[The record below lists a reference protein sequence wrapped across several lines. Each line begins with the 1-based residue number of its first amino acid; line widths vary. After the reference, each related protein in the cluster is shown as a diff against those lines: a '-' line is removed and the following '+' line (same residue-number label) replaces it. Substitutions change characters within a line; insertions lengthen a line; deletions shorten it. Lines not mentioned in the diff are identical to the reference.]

1 MREANRAVKREHYP
15 MPNIDAAIASIH
27 KVSKLSKIDLESAYY
42 HFELDPESRKITTF
56 TSRSGVYRFRRLMFG
71 IKSAPELFQRAMENL
86 FRGIDGL
93 VVFMDDFLVHG
104 ETDEKHDKTLEE
116 VLKRLKEL
124 NFRIN
129 EKKSLL
135 GVTEVTF
142 LGHIIST
149 KGIKPT
155 EDKIQAILDLRSP
168 KNVTE
173 LKSLMG
179 MINFVGKFIPNL
191 ATLTSNMRQLLIKG
205 VPFNW
210 NQPHNQELGKI
221 KSILG
226 RVESLGFY
234 DPKDETLLVTDASP
248 VGVGSI
254 LIQVKDGISR
264 AVYCASKSLAVHER
278 KYCQTEKE
286 CYAIVWAME
295 KFYMYLYGKR
305 FTLITDCKPLQY
317 LFNRVRSKPSAR
329 IERWILRL
337 QAFDFD
343 VQYEPGDKNLADS
356 FSRLSIDDS
365 GVVGEADVVSWL
377 AKEMMPMAIT
387 VAEVEQES
395 LQDEDLSKVRE
406 ALSSGVWDDVPI
418 QYRARTIKDDLIGY
432 GGLILRGDRVVIPR
446 SLQEKIVQ
454 LGHLGHQGS
463 TGIKAHIRTKVW
475 FPEMDKMVE
484 KVVNNCKP
492 CKMTSLPD
500 KPNPII
506 RRIPTK
512 PWQDLAMDFK
522 EGLPS
527 GKSLFVVVC
536 YTSRFIQ
543 IEPMKPAT
551 SQRVIS
557 ALLRMFAS
565 FGIPRSI
572 TADNGPQFRSTEM
585 KQFCKSYGI
594 HLNLSTPYWP
604 EQNRAVERQ
613 MRNLGK
619 RVKIS
624 VIQDTD
630 WEADLLDYLLMY
642 HSTPQE
648 TTGVSP
654 GQMMFGRELRNA
666 VPSLEKKDAL
676 DWEGARDHD
685 MILKEK
691 CKNRC
696 DERRAAKPHSLKQG
710 DLVIMRNL
718 KPGALEPRF
727 SAEEYEVVDIN
738 GGEVKIRSKDNG
750 KIYVR
755 NSSHLKKLE
764 HDQEVKGS
772 EVRGEVIEEEGN
784 LEEEEQVRVSKR
796 RVQPPKRFD
805 DFVL

>member
-42 HFELDPESRKITTF
+42 HFELDSESRKITTF

-129 EKKSLL
+129 GKKSLL

-365 GVVGEADVVSWL
+365 KVVGEADVVSWL

-387 VAEVEQES
+387 VAEVERES

-406 ALSSGVWDDVPI
+406 ALSSGVWDDVSI

-432 GGLILRGDRVVIPR
+432 GGLILRGDRIVIPR

-604 EQNRAVERQ
+604 EQNGAVERQ

-727 SAEEYEVVDIN
+727 RAEEYEVVDIN
-738 GGEVKIRSKDNG
+738 GGEVKIRSKNNG
-750 KIYVR
+750 NIYVR

-764 HDQEVKGS
+764 NDQEIKGS
-772 EVRGEVIEEEGN
+772 EVIEEEGK
-784 LEEEEQVRVSKR
+784 LEEEKQVKVSKR